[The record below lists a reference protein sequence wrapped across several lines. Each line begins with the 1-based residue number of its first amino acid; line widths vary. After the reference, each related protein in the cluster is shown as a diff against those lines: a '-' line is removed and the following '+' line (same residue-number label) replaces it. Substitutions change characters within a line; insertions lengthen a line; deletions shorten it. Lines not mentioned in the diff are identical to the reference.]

1 MTTEIKEYKQLLT
14 IELKDWT
21 ILNTDKT
28 LDELDKF
35 LQQSKDFIQIDWVIF
50 NKYELKKAYERKADS
65 VEQFILSQPKDIQ
78 QKIRDR
84 AKQMYDRVWKR
95 FETIEQVQTFINN
108 Q

>member
-1 MTTEIKEYKQLLT
+1 MKEYKQLLT

-50 NKYELKKAYERKADS
+50 NKYEFKKAYERKVDW
-65 VEQFILSQPKDIQ
+65 VENFILSQSKEMQ

-84 AKQMYDRVWKR
+84 SKQMYDRVGKR
-95 FETIEQVQTFINN
+95 FESIEQVQTFINN
-108 Q
+108 QS